1 MKLLFVHRKPR
12 PYGNFS
18 LESIYQVLTPLLEQ
32 QLSVNTWQAPAYS
45 NGFWPRL
52 NCLLSLR
59 AYTKSKG
66 ADVVHVTGDVHFLL
80 WGIAKGKRILTIHDI
95 GFLHGKKGLKRAVL
109 DYFWLSGPIQK
120 AHAVTCVSEATQSE
134 ILAVCPAAAGKLHV
148 IPTIIDARFVR
159 VDKPFHAARPTLL
172 LLGSAPNK
180 NLQRVLR
187 ATQGLD
193 VHLSLVAELGAA
205 ERALLQGQSHEVC
218 SRISFEAL
226 LQKYQKADVVVM
238 CSTHE
243 GFGMPILEAQ
253 ATGRVV
259 LTSQCSSMPEV
270 AGAGAYFV
278 DPYSVD
284 SIRAGIKTLCGD
296 ADLRHQL
303 IAAGFEN
310 IQRFQ
315 PERVAQQYIQLYKD
329 VLADS

>member
-1 MKLLFVHRKPR
+1 MKILYVNRKTR

-18 LESIYQVLTPLLEQ
+18 IESYFAQISDLLQKMGVETQ
-32 QLSVNTWQAPAYS
+32 TWYAPFFS
-45 NGFWPRL
+45 NGILKRVFSYCAL
-52 NCLLSLR
+52 QNQ
-59 AYTKSKG
+59 TKQ
-66 ADVVHVTGDVHFLL
+66 DIVHITGDIYYLL
-80 WGIAKGKRILTIHDI
+80 PAGQGKRVVTYHDI
-95 GFLHGKKGLKRAVL
+95 GFMHTANPIKKWIYRK
-109 DYFWLSGPIQK
+109 FWIEYPIQK
-120 AHAVTCVSEATQSE
+120 AHAVTCVSEATQAE
-134 ILAVCPAAAGKLHV
+134 ILSVCPAAAGKLHV

-159 VDKPFHAARPTLL
+159 VDKPFHTARPTLL

-226 LQKYQKADVVVM
+226 LQKYQEADMVVM

-278 DPYSVD
+278 DPYSVE

-315 PERVAQQYIQLYKD
+315 PERVAQQYFQLYKN